1 MLFVFVLGTAAAGQ
15 RLLKLRKDT
24 YSHAAPG
31 VASKSGTPLAL
42 AHAKFCARLRSHTI
56 SAFV

>member
-42 AHAKFCARLRSHTI
+42 ALAKFCARL
-56 SAFV
+56 

>member
-31 VASKSGTPLAL
+31 VASMSGMPLAL
-42 AHAKFCARLRSHTI
+42 ACAKFCARLQSHTI